1 MSTVLVVDDSKLD
14 RRMMRLY
21 LENSGH
27 TVVEAHDGVSAL
39 EAYTSEQPDLVLLD
53 LVMPGLYG
61 MVVLERIMAIDHE
74 AQIVIVSACGDPTT
88 HGTALALGAVGYLTK
103 PFTLEAFEEIILAAQ
118 TRMTA

>member
-1 MSTVLVVDDSKLD
+1 MSTVLVVDDSNLD

-39 EAYTSEQPDLVLLD
+39 EVYANEQPDLVLLD

-74 AQIVIVSACGDPTT
+74 AQVVIVSACGDSDT
-88 HGTALALGAVGYLTK
+88 HRQALKIGAVGYLTK
-103 PFTLEAFEEIILAAQ
+103 PYTVESFEEVLSAAQ
-118 TRMTA
+118 TRLAA